1 MKKSISLILVLLL
14 VSGCTLT
21 ALAAQTIEIYQ
32 EEELFYMEVN
42 LPNGARVAESTI
54 NDSLFITRLEYI
66 TEGKPSIVITVAPDE
81 PYFGQNLSDLSK
93 EEVELII
100 GGITLEMAE
109 PSVDI
114 LNTPGGDEYIVA
126 NETTEDNDTCDTV
139 MLADGY
145 FIMVHVYYEDFSE
158 LTEDDMEI
166 GPSIMDTLQCFGNTN
181 S

>member
-1 MKKSISLILVLLL
+1 MKKSIGLILALILV
-14 VSGCTLT
+14 SGFALT
-21 ALAAQTIEIYQ
+21 ALAAQPVEIYR
-32 EEELFYMEVN
+32 EEELFYIEVD
-42 LPNGARVAESTI
+42 LPNGARVAESTS
-54 NDSLFITRLEYI
+54 NDSLFMTRLEYI
-66 TEGKPSIVITVAPDE
+66 TDGKPSIVITVAPDE
-81 PYFGQNLSDLSK
+81 PYFGQSLSDLSK

-100 GGITLEMAE
+100 DEITLEMTD

-114 LNTPGGDEYIVA
+114 LDTPNGDEYIVA
-126 NETTEDNDTCDTV
+126 NETTEGNDTCDTV

-166 GPSIMDTLQCFGNTN
+166 GPSIMDTLQCYGNTN